1 MQPAKGGIIFIME
14 PKETTGNKAP
24 WLYVGGKLYISH
36 QFERKLFFG
45 LTVLGMLWGALTKVG
60 IL

>member
-1 MQPAKGGIIFIME
+1 ME

-24 WLYVGGKLYISH
+24 WLYLGGKLYISH